1 MKSRALVVACVV
13 WAVAAGAVLADGMI
27 VPVQPE
33 LRVRGNWA
41 VKYHHVDIIVR
52 DQVASVTIDQ
62 EFVNTGEQAIEVEY
76 LFPVPPEAA
85 IDAMTL
91 SVDGKDFAAK
101 LLKADEARRIYE
113 DIVRRKKDPALL
125 EYVGFGLYKTSAFPL
140 EKGKPAKVIVH
151 YTCVCKKD
159 RDLVEVWYPLNTE
172 KFSATSIEDV
182 TVTVDVK
189 TAADITAVYSPTH
202 DLAVERKDPRH
213 TVATY
218 HATNTLPATDFQVFY
233 RSADEAI
240 GATLL
245 TTWPQA
251 DEDGYFLALISP
263 NPRSAAATV
272 AAKDI
277 VLVLDRSGSMSG
289 EKLTQ
294 AKEAAAFVLSNLN
307 AEDRFNVVAYSD
319 SVETVFDALVA
330 ADAAH
335 VEQARDRLERIS
347 AGGGTNIHE
356 ALETALERHWPRGKD
371 VPADHPLATRPKY
384 VLFLTDGLP
393 TVGVTDEAKILANTK
408 EHNGWGA
415 RLFAF
420 GVGYD
425 VNVRLLDKLVADA
438 RGRSDYLKPKEPIES
453 KVSSLYTKIRNPV
466 MTDLK
471 LEIKGLTVRDV
482 YPRELGDLFE
492 GDQIVITGR
501 LDRSSLRDV
510 LLGGTM
516 DTRIAVT
523 GRYEGKERT
532 FEYPVTVAG
541 PGKEVGRYAFVQQ
554 LWAVRRV
561 GWLLDQ
567 IQLHGENK
575 EVIDELVKLSLAYG
589 IITPYTSFLA
599 DETTQLNRPRELA
612 DKAVLAARPL
622 SEFSS
627 GAAGQV
633 NAMNRQ
639 AYNQAVRAPAAS
651 GPAGV
656 QVMGYGVTDTAAYEA
671 GQVQMVTTVRQAG
684 NQAVYR
690 RKGNVWVAANA
701 SGVDLENLPAGV
713 QTVER
718 FGEEYFRLVGAN
730 TVAENQVLASQ
741 QPGEELVITLR
752 GQVYRIR

>member
-1 MKSRALVVACVV
+1 MNSRAIVIVCVV
-13 WAVAAGAVLADGMI
+13 LGLAAGAGLADGMI
-27 VPVQPE
+27 VPVRPE
-33 LRVRGNWA
+33 HRVRGNWA

-62 EFVNTGEQAIEVEY
+62 EFVNTGSAPLEVEY
-76 LFPVPPEAA
+76 LFPVPPDAA

-91 SVDGKDFAAK
+91 SVDGRDFAAK

-140 EKGKPAKVIVH
+140 EPGKPAKVIVH
-151 YTCVCKKD
+151 YTVVCHKN

-172 KFSATSIEDV
+172 KFSAKPIQDV
-182 TVTVDVK
+182 RITVDIK
-189 TAADITAVYSPTH
+189 TDADLTAVYSPTH
-202 DLAVERKDPRH
+202 DLAVQRKDPRH
-213 TVATY
+213 VVATY
-218 HATNTLPATDFQVFY
+218 HATDTLPATDFQVFY
-233 RSADEAI
+233 KAADEDVA
-240 GATLL
+240 ATLL
-245 TTWPQA
+245 TRPGKEA
-251 DEDGYFLALISP
+251 GSGYFLALVSP
-263 NPRSAAATV
+263 NPRSASQTV
-272 AAKDI
+272 VAKDV

-289 EKLTQ
+289 EKIAQ
-294 AKEAAAFVLSNLN
+294 AKEAAAFVLNNLN
-307 AEDRFNVVAYSD
+307 AEDRFNIVSYSD
-319 SVETVFDALVA
+319 SVETFFDTLVPT
-330 ADAAH
+330 DAEHLA
-335 VEQARDRLERIS
+335 QARDRLERITV
-347 AGGGTNIHE
+347 GGGTNIHE
-356 ALETALERHWPRGKD
+356 ALETALEKHWPRGKD

-408 EHNGWGA
+408 EHNAWGA

-453 KVSSLYTKIRNPV
+453 KVSALYAKIRNPV
-466 MTDLK
+466 MTELK
-471 LEIKGLTVRDV
+471 LDIRGVTIRDM
-482 YPRELGDLFE
+482 YPRELGDLFD
-492 GDQIVITGR
+492 GDQIV
-501 LDRSSLRDV
+501 V
-510 LLGGTM
+510 
-516 DTRIAVT
+516 A
-523 GRYEGKERT
+523 GRYEATDPPSEGSGHSETQLVITGLYEGKPRT
-532 FEYPVTVAG
+532 FEYRVGISP
-541 PGKEVGRYAFVQQ
+541 PGDRDGQYAFVEQ

-575 EVIDELVKLSLAYG
+575 EVTDELVKLSLAYG

-612 DKAVLAARPL
+612 DKAVVAARPL
-622 SEFSS
+622 SEFST
-627 GAAGQV
+627 GVAGQM

-639 AYNQAVRAPAAS
+639 AFNQAVRAPAS
-651 GPAGV
+651 SSLGGV
-656 QVMGYGVTDTAAYEA
+656 RMTGYAMSDTAAYEA
-671 GQVQMVTTVRQAG
+671 GEVQTVANVRQAG
-684 NQAVYR
+684 NQAIYR

-701 SGVDLENLPAGV
+701 TTVDVENLPASV

-718 FGEEYFRLVGAN
+718 FSEEYFRLVRAN